1 MSAVNIVMYIFPD
14 FSLYIK
20 TFLIQ
25 KWDNIVNTVL
35 SLFHTFF
42 YIFFNGYAAFHWMAA
57 P

>member
-42 YIFFNGYAAFHWMAA
+42 YIFFNGYAAFH
-57 P
+57 